1 MKPSLLVI
9 ALLCLGAAPAGAQ
22 QVYSWTDANG
32 TKHFSDTP
40 PPPNTPTAKKLVVRN
55 GVTSEEAEA
64 PADATPKEGPTMA
77 AAAGYTPEDITRN
90 CAAARKNL
98 DAYQAAKPGE
108 DADPETQI
116 LYQENINKAMSQI
129 KLFCG

>member
-1 MKPSLLVI
+1 MKPSLFAI
-9 ALLCLGAAPAGAQ
+9 ALICLAPPLPAPSRFTPGP
-22 QVYSWTDANG
+22 TANG

-40 PPPNTPTAKKLVVRN
+40 PPPNTPTAKKLTVRN
-55 GVTSEEAEA
+55 GVTSEEVEA

-77 AAAGYTPEDITRN
+77 AAAGYSAEDITRN

-98 DAYQAAKPGE
+98 DAYNAAKPAE
-108 DADPETQI
+108 DAEPEAQI
-116 LYQENINKAMSQI
+116 LYQENISKAQSQI

>member
-22 QVYSWTDANG
+22 QVYAWTDANG

-55 GVTSEEAEA
+55 GVTSEETEA
-64 PADATPKEGPTMA
+64 PADAAPKEGPNMA
-77 AAAGYTPEDITRN
+77 AAAGYSPADITRN

-98 DAYQAAKPGE
+98 DAYNAARPSA
-108 DADPETQI
+108 DAVPEAQVQF
-116 LYQENINKAMSQI
+116 QESINKTMSQI